1 MCTGG
6 GQWEERSPSSA
17 PKLAPVPALLQLGL
31 GRLAE
36 QPFHSLLPAAQ
47 NRAEGDASGGYSVFI
62 LPGTPSFPPPQTHK
76 EGRCK
81 TLELPEAKQT
91 GINSP

>member
-1 MCTGG
+1 MHGRTVGG
-6 GQWEERSPSSA
+6 TQPLLCPKTSPS
-17 PKLAPVPALLQLGL
+17 ALLKLGL
-31 GRLAE
+31 GQLAE

-47 NRAEGDASGGYSVFI
+47 NRGEGDASGGYSVFI

-76 EGRCK
+76 DGRCK